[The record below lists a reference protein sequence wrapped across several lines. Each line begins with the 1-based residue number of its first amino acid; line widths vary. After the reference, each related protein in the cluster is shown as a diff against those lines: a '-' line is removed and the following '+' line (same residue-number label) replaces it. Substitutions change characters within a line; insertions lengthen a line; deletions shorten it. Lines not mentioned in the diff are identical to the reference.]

1 MECIQVRSRLRLEV
15 CRNNN
20 WTSMEVGYWYPGWL
34 CANPSLV
41 EGRRSCLLVENKLI
55 IAGVMLALFVNTLK
69 THKWND
75 HRGWFVSVNGVSP
88 FLIITEVGWLSE
100 DCKWAVALLCP
111 ETTTTIQQLNGGVRW
126 VHPTGCDQRLCSV
139 HRVGWDLVFTMR
151 PWGMVRSI
159 VFVRITL
166 WGGLFK

>member
-20 WTSMEVGYWYPGWL
+20 WTSVEVGYWYPGWL

-55 IAGVMLALFVNTLK
+55 IAGVMLALLVNTLK
-69 THKWND
+69 TLKWND
-75 HRGWFVSVNGVSP
+75 HREMFVSVNGVSP

-100 DCKWAVALLCP
+100 DCKWAVARLLCP
-111 ETTTTIQQLNGGVRW
+111 ETTTTIQQLNGSVRF
-126 VHPTGCDQRLCSV
+126 V
-139 HRVGWDLVFTMR
+139 HRPYGLWPAFALGSPCGLRLSVSLCGLGVW
-151 PWGMVRSI
+151 
-159 VFVRITL
+159 FVRL
-166 WGGLFK
+166 SSFG